1 MGNEQWRFKRFY
13 FITSFAVL
21 FLITVGMGS
30 YFVIGKYKEFKQYTI
45 KDKISNIETKKTILK
60 KNSVDSF
67 VQQAN
72 AIVQKSEASFE
83 RRIKKNRVDTAYNIS
98 HRIYHENKDTLSSA
112 EIKQRVKSVV
122 ASMVFGNDYMFIF
135 DTSGMNILS
144 PLLPHLEGVNALNMQ
159 DAEGNYTTR
168 NAIKVV
174 EERNAGFF

>member
-1 MGNEQWRFKRFY
+1 MR
-13 FITSFAVL
+13 
-21 FLITVGMGS
+21 S
-30 YFVIGKYKEFKQYTI
+30 YSLSRLGWGGHISLSENI
-45 KDKISNIETKKTILK
+45 KNLNSTQSKIKFQISRQKKTIL

-83 RRIKKNRVDTAYNIS
+83 RRIKNRVDTAYNIS

-144 PLLPHLEGVNALNMQ
+144 PLLPHLEGGVNALNMQ

-174 EERNAGFF
+174 EERNAGFFRRILGKAGGDGRT

>member
-1 MGNEQWRFKRFY
+1 MGWGHISLSEN
-13 FITSFAVL
+13 
-21 FLITVGMGS
+21 
-30 YFVIGKYKEFKQYTI
+30 I
-45 KDKISNIETKKTILK
+45 KNLNSTQSKIKFQISRQKKTIL